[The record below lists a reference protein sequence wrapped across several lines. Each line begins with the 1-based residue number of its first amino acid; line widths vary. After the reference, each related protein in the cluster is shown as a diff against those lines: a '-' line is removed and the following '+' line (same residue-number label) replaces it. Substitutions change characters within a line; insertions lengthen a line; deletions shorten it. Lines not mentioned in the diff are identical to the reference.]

1 MHSLHSYSV
10 KQMVV
15 VKEVGAVRAV
25 IGRASSAV
33 SETEPQQ
40 SGGLPI
46 VCVYVCMSVS
56 VCGCLCECR
65 GDFSEGG
72 CQGLPIQLVAVP
84 THEGMCGKNV

>member
-1 MHSLHSYSV
+1 
-10 KQMVV
+10 MVV

-56 VCGCLCECR
+56 VRVCVGVCVSVGGIFQREDAKVCPSNLLLCQHMKGCVEK
-65 GDFSEGG
+65 
-72 CQGLPIQLVAVP
+72 
-84 THEGMCGKNV
+84 MCDP